1 MVVTVFAQLGDL
13 ECSSVA
19 TDAVA
24 VAASFLENYTAD
36 AAVVAMTSDM
46 AAVNKS
52 SPRALETAVPV
63 VLTSTKPLDQNTA
76 RLACK
81 ALCRD
86 VQQVLVAVD
95 TTYVVSTATS
105 TCCTSRHNALHASRA
120 VFWSNGFVEVSTTGT
135 AVSSALGEDLLTA
148 AISDVIATTAAS
160 AV

>member
-36 AAVVAMTSDM
+36 AAVVAMTSDGAVVAMTSDM

-86 VQQVLVAVD
+86 VQQVLVAVE
-95 TTYVVSTATS
+95 STWATP
-105 TCCTSRHNALHASRA
+105 LHR
-120 VFWSNGFVEVSTTGT
+120 STTNRV
-135 AVSSALGEDLLTA
+135 A
-148 AISDVIATTAAS
+148 
-160 AV
+160 